1 MNRDTKGRFIKTN
14 NDAMK
19 LAIGDKITSYSQFR
33 EGMIV
38 SFDAKVHNGIS
49 SKWIHTNGIM
59 VKDKE
64 NNWFACHDNREVIGN
79 LPFFAIFDKRE
90 YSDKVQK
97 IMMFNKQYSW
107 QICFENDG
115 KQRTWTDSKNTIFCG
130 FSDKSNDEYL
140 IEISDPIKEV
150 KPKYQN
156 GDIVLIRESLINHS
170 LCCCKVTDCYNSDSV
185 YHYTLH
191 ILTTPTPIIL
201 YNFKEE
207 NIVNKIG
214 ITVEE

>member
-49 SKWIHTNGIM
+49 SKWIHITNAIM

-90 YSDKVQK
+90 YSDKAQK

-107 QICFENDG
+107 QICLEN
-115 KQRTWTDSKNTIFCG
+115 KTWRDSKDTVFCG
-130 FSDKSNDEYL
+130 FSDPKSNDEYYGNL
-140 IEISDPIKEV
+140 LDPI
-150 KPKYQN
+150 KPKYQK